1 MREIDITKEDSMGIV
16 CVCCV
21 MLQRGGEN
29 RLAGTLH
36 VGDNIVALLGL
47 LETGESHLGTGDVLL
62 GVLEV
67 VEEGLL
73 SPGDVLLDVGL
84 GVGETGSLA
93 RLAAKDAVQVRAD
106 LVGTA
111 LEEERSWRKG

>member
-1 MREIDITKEDSMGIV
+1 MCLDHANTQGRY
-16 CVCCV
+16 
-21 MLQRGGEN
+21 
-29 RLAGTLH
+29 LAALLH
-36 VGDNIVALLGL
+36 VGDDIVALLGL
-47 LETGESHLGTGDVLL
+47 LEAGESHLGTGNVLL

-84 GVGETGSLA
+84 GVGESGSLA
-93 RLAAKDAVQVRAD
+93 RFAAKDAVQVRAD

-111 LEEERSWRKG
+111 LEEEGREIRREKTG

>member
-1 MREIDITKEDSMGIV
+1 MCLLCYAT
-16 CVCCV
+16 
-21 MLQRGGEN
+21 GGEN
-29 RLAGTLH
+29 RLAGLLH

-47 LETGESHLGTGDVLL
+47 LETSESHLGTGNVLL

-93 RLAAKDAVQVRAD
+93 GLAAKDAVQVRAD

-111 LEEERSWRKG
+111 LEEERSLREITG